1 MRLRSSLPQ
10 GDKWIYELKLDGYR
24 TLGIKSEGVPKV
36 VSRNR
41 KGLSARFSDVEVTRA
56 RLPEETVIDG
66 EVVALDETGLPSFGA
81 LQNGS
86 RGTMLWFFA
95 FDLLF
100 TGGPNAQKRPIE
112 RNGVSYFA
120 DK

>member
-1 MRLRSSLPQ
+1 
-10 GDKWIYELKLDGYR
+10 
-24 TLGIKSEGVPKV
+24 
-36 VSRNR
+36 
-41 KGLSARFSDVEVTRA
+41 
-56 RLPEETVIDG
+56 
-66 EVVALDETGLPSFGA
+66 
-81 LQNGS
+81 
-86 RGTMLWFFA
+86 MLWFFA